1 MPAHFR
7 LVQHLEKNPK
17 PYQELKRARA
27 SKGKD
32 RRPASSRAGNSQLD
46 PTSSS
51 EMDIG
56 GSQPLDREGEDE
68 FELEKAYL
76 DAYIGQSCKSF
87 ESKADLA

>member
-56 GSQPLDREGEDE
+56 GSQPLDREGEDD
-68 FELEKAYL
+68 FELVKAYL
-76 DAYIGQSCKSF
+76 DAYIGQSCKS
-87 ESKADLA
+87 L